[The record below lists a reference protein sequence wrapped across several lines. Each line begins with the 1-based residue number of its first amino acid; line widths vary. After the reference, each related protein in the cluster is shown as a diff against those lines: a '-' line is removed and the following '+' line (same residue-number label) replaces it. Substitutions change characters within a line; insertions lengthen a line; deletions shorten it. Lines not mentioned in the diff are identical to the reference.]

1 MKAAAG
7 HSHSAFIDVNNKLHT
22 WGANPDARLCRKTD
36 FYRLSKR
43 PKNVNKP
50 LLCKA
55 LKDYKIVEMA
65 LGASHSLFVADD
77 GWVFASGSSDRG
89 QLGDPY
95 FDSAIYPDP
104 YVQHTIFSWKSNK
117 CVKVGAGD
125 GFSIILTETGGV
137 YSFGAGNYGRL
148 GHSHGLQLSK
158 PAIIDYVSNSVVCS
172 DHM

>member
-77 GWVFASGSSDRG
+77 G
-89 QLGDPY
+89 
-95 FDSAIYPDP
+95 
-104 YVQHTIFSWKSNK
+104 
-117 CVKVGAGD
+117 
-125 GFSIILTETGGV
+125 
-137 YSFGAGNYGRL
+137 
-148 GHSHGLQLSK
+148 
-158 PAIIDYVSNSVVCS
+158 
-172 DHM
+172 